1 MKIARI
7 VAPAIITAAATLMP
21 MKFANAA
28 CEIVE
33 TPRGPQLRCSLSDL
47 NEGRDGDLK
56 ISIDPDG
63 PRLRLPNLVVKD
75 IDDALL
81 GNSVE
86 MGIEVENRGMVSAGQ
101 FVVSVASYIENPFDG
116 SESNTQSFPLINVPA
131 LAAGAAFS
139 AIAGTVTLPNLS
151 QDWDVCADVIV
162 DWPAPFGPSSGSVL
176 ESNESDNEDGKCCRW
191 YFDNTAPNDPGMC

>member
-47 NEGRDGDLK
+47 NQGRDGDLK
-56 ISIDPDG
+56 ISINPDG

-86 MGIEVENRGMVSAGQ
+86 VGIEVENRGMVSAGQ
-101 FVVSVASYIENPFDG
+101 FEVYVDSYVKNPFDG
-116 SESNTQSFPLINVPA
+116 DTSGSLPFPLINVPG
-131 LAAGAAFS
+131 LAVGVTFS

-151 QDWDVCADVIV
+151 QDWDVCTEVIV
-162 DWPAPFGPSSGSVL
+162 DPTLLFPPVNAQVL
-176 ESNESDNEDGKCCRW
+176 ESNENDNEDMKCCRVRL
-191 YFDNTAPNDPGMC
+191 